1 MSFNL
6 SRRAVLA
13 AATALAV
20 TATGAF
26 AQDKVQLRLSG
37 VNSETDQRAIALT
50 EVFGPAVSDFANF
63 EPHWNGTLF
72 GQGTELEA
80 IASGDLEMSITSAT
94 AQNASDLLNGKRQ
107 CFVDEDHHLEGAAHV
122 PNLIL

>member
-50 EVFGPAVSDFANF
+50 EVFGPAVSEFANF
-63 EPHWNGTLF
+63 EPH
-72 GQGTELEA
+72 
-80 IASGDLEMSITSAT
+80 
-94 AQNASDLLNGKRQ
+94 
-107 CFVDEDHHLEGAAHV
+107 
-122 PNLIL
+122 